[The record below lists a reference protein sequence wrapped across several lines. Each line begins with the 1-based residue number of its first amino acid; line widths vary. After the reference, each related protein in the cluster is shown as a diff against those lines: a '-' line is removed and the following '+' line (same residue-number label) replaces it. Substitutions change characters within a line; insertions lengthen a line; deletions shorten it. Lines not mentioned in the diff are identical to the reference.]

1 MHALLEPL
9 QTPYLHAARA
19 SDGDAVGAF
28 LDGLS
33 FHSRYLRFH
42 GACSGASPSLRKLL
56 CDVDG
61 SFHQAWLAW
70 VGTGDAARVVGE
82 ARFVMSPQEGDEAE
96 LAIVVADAY
105 QGSGL
110 AQDLMQQ
117 VLGAATSAGV
127 SELYAEVMDSNG
139 RMQAFMRRHRFD
151 TVRRGRGDV
160 IRMSRDL
167 RHVPVARPVRASD
180 WSGVA
185 KQRWIA
191 PATPFRLKSPAW
203 MPSPKS

>member
-1 MHALLEPL
+1 MDAQDDWIVMDALLHPL
-9 QTPYLHAARA
+9 PTPRLRPARA

-33 FHSRYLRFH
+33 FRSRYLRFH
-42 GACSGASPSLRKLL
+42 GACSAASPALRKLL

-70 VGTGDAARVVGE
+70 VGEGDAAQVVGE
-82 ARFVMSPQEGDEAE
+82 ARFVMSPQQGDEAE

-110 AQDLMQQ
+110 AQALMQQ
-117 VLGAATSAGV
+117 LLGAAASAGV
-127 SELYAEVMDSNG
+127 AELYGDVMDSNA

-167 RHVPVARPVRASD
+167 RHRSSNTCFA
-180 WSGVA
+180 
-185 KQRWIA
+185 
-191 PATPFRLKSPAW
+191 
-203 MPSPKS
+203 

>member
-1 MHALLEPL
+1 MDSFLHPL
-9 QTPYLHAARA
+9 PTPVLRPARA

-42 GACSGASPSLRKLL
+42 GTVSGASPALRKLL

-61 SFHQAWLAW
+61 AGHQAWLAW
-70 VGTGDAARVVGE
+70 VGEGAAARVVGE
-82 ARFVMSPQEGDEAE
+82 ARFVMSPPQREAE

-110 AQDLMQQ
+110 AQALMQQ
-117 VLGAATSAGV
+117 LLGAATSAGV
-127 SELYAEVMDSNG
+127 AELYGEVMDGNG

-167 RHVPVARPVRASD
+167 RDVHPLCVQ
-180 WSGVA
+180 GC
-185 KQRWIA
+185 
-191 PATPFRLKSPAW
+191 
-203 MPSPKS
+203 

>member
-1 MHALLEPL
+1 MDALAHPL
-9 QTPYLHAARA
+9 PTPSLRPARA
-19 SDGDAVGAF
+19 CDGDAVGAF

-33 FHSRYLRFH
+33 FQSRHLRFH
-42 GACSGASPSLRKLL
+42 GAASGASPFLRKLL

-61 SFHQAWLAW
+61 SLHQAWLAW
-70 VGTGDAARVVGE
+70 VGEGDAARVVGE
-82 ARFVMSPQEGDEAE
+82 ARFVMAAPDSEAE

-110 AQDLMQQ
+110 AQALMQR

-127 SELYAEVMDSNG
+127 PELYGEVMDSNG

-167 RHVPVARPVRASD
+167 RRRNSAM
-180 WSGVA
+180 
-185 KQRWIA
+185 
-191 PATPFRLKSPAW
+191 PAF
-203 MPSPKS
+203 